1 MVVYVLFPG
10 SMPGSYR
17 LRSNLLQYKSRSP
30 THVRGRCIRSSNLAL
45 PRGTDTDYGQYVVSC
60 TCPGFV
66 CLVG

>member
-30 THVRGRCIRSSNLAL
+30 THVRGRCMRSSNLAL
-45 PRGTDTDYGQYVVSC
+45 PRGTPTRQCVVSC